1 MRERPI
7 RLAWKATR
15 REIGTWVR
23 IPFPPPDI
31 YKTRSKLYEFCYNK
45 PMTEIKYNL
54 LLGLAILYIPDK
66 NLKEI
71 EKL

>member
-1 MRERPI
+1 
-7 RLAWKATR
+7 
-15 REIGTWVR
+15 
-23 IPFPPPDI
+23 
-31 YKTRSKLYEFCYNK
+31 
-45 PMTEIKYNL
+45 MTEIKYNL